1 MTSEG
6 GEEGG
11 TEEVLK
17 IVKLERNGG
26 MKNLW
31 VNTSSLQFD
40 FNRD

>member
-11 TEEVLK
+11 TEEKVLK
-17 IVKLERNGG
+17 IVETGG